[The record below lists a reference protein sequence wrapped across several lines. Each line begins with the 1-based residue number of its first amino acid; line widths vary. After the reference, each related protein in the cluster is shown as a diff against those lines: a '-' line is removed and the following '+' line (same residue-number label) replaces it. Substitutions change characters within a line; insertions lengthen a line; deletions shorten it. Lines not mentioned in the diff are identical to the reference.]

1 MLSEMV
7 SIKELRKWLM
17 QTSVLSGHLPLGYSC
32 YRIKSLK
39 SDQYIQFELRQLY
52 THCRRLRLIN
62 HMMVFGPI

>member
-1 MLSEMV
+1 
-7 SIKELRKWLM
+7 M
-17 QTSVLSGHLPLGYSC
+17 QTSVLSGHLPLDVEVYC
-32 YRIKSLK
+32 IKSLK